1 MSDIRILKGYGF
13 EELSKKKIENARIG
27 EAISEAVNPGELK
40 RALLDVLDEE
50 HSKAFA
56 FYKSL
61 NSDKE
66 IVACFITGAVDI
78 NEVVPKG
85 GQIIDLN
92 KITGVDDD
100 VLENDVTENDEGKKS
115 VSDDEKHHVDEKHHN
130 DEKHHVNEKTLHNCN
145 EKAKC
150 LKINKEYIAKDIAG
164 NEGIVK
170 EMRNS
175 VFTYLKSQALS
186 SNIQYV
192 DSGEDILLEKETNKY
207 GKNAIPAAVI
217 VLMFFALV
225 GAIFNSFPIGVLI
238 GLLIAVFTSSIMMSD
253 GQNFKVLL
261 KKEIN
266 N

>member
-27 EAISEAVNPGELK
+27 EAISETVSPGELK

-50 HSKAFA
+50 NSKAFA

-100 VLENDVTENDEGKKS
+100 VLENDVTEKDEDKKS
-115 VSDDEKHHVDEKHHN
+115 ISDDEKHHVDEKHHN
-130 DEKHHVNEKTLHNCN
+130 DEKTLHKCN

-192 DSGEDILLEKETNKY
+192 DSGEDILLVKETNKY
-207 GKNAIPAAVI
+207 GKYAIPAAVI
-217 VLMFFALV
+217 VLMIFALAGV
-225 GAIFNSFPIGVLI
+225 IFNSFPIGVLI

-253 GQNFKVLL
+253 GQRFKVLL
-261 KKEIN
+261 KKEMN
-266 N
+266 K

>member
-27 EAISEAVNPGELK
+27 EAISETVSPGELK

-100 VLENDVTENDEGKKS
+100 VLENDVTEKDEDKKS
-115 VSDDEKHHVDEKHHN
+115 ISDDEKHHVDEKHHN
-130 DEKHHVNEKTLHNCN
+130 DEKTLHKCN

-192 DSGEDILLEKETNKY
+192 DSGEDILLVKETNKY
-207 GKNAIPAAVI
+207 GKYAIPAAVI
-217 VLMFFALV
+217 VLMIFALAGV
-225 GAIFNSFPIGVLI
+225 IFNSFPIGVLI

-253 GQNFKVLL
+253 GQRFKVLL
-261 KKEIN
+261 KKEMN
-266 N
+266 K

>member
-27 EAISEAVNPGELK
+27 EAISETVNPGELK

-50 HSKAFA
+50 NSKAFA

-100 VLENDVTENDEGKKS
+100 VLEND
-115 VSDDEKHHVDEKHHN
+115 EKHHTD
-130 DEKHHVNEKTLHNCN
+130 EKTLHKCN

-175 VFTYLKSQALS
+175 VFTYLKNQALS

-207 GKNAIPAAVI
+207 GKYAIPAAVI
-217 VLMFFALV
+217 VLLFFALA

-253 GQNFKVLL
+253 GQRFKVLL
-261 KKEIN
+261 KKEMN
-266 N
+266 T

>member
-27 EAISEAVNPGELK
+27 EAISETVNPGELK

-100 VLENDVTENDEGKKS
+100 VLTQMLLNDKAYNYVIENAVTEQVQVETT
-115 VSDDEKHHVDEKHHN
+115 V
-130 DEKHHVNEKTLHNCN
+130 
-145 EKAKC
+145 
-150 LKINKEYIAKDIAG
+150 IN
-164 NEGIVK
+164 
-170 EMRNS
+170 
-175 VFTYLKSQALS
+175 
-186 SNIQYV
+186 
-192 DSGEDILLEKETNKY
+192 
-207 GKNAIPAAVI
+207 
-217 VLMFFALV
+217 
-225 GAIFNSFPIGVLI
+225 GA
-238 GLLIAVFTSSIMMSD
+238 
-253 GQNFKVLL
+253 
-261 KKEIN
+261 E
-266 N
+266 